1 METYP
6 HTSLAEIQ
14 SCTGGGPL
22 NSRFHH
28 NKANLTIQTET
39 GFRWAT
45 RLSRRSPVRLPF
57 VSFLLFCFIS
67 LSAPNTASALD
78 LQFLGDLTIAPVSPL
93 QNAGIVGGGGD
104 IRVLWEVLPDWD
116 AAISA
121 GIQVFPT
128 STNPGPNTVTFQP
141 NTSGIASVV
150 PVTFGFSHV
159 IYRTSKKNTFF
170 LTGGIGP
177 GFEFS
182 YGANHP
188 EIEPYA
194 EVGGGFSL
202 KEFFLEERLGVMP
215 LAFGAYQPAQSGP
228 LIMFITS
235 FGIHFF
241 EF

>member
-1 METYP
+1 M
-6 HTSLAEIQ
+6 
-14 SCTGGGPL
+14 
-22 NSRFHH
+22 NFRFHH
-28 NKANLTIQTET
+28 HKANLAVQTET
-39 GFRWAT
+39 CLRWA
-45 RLSRRSPVRLPF
+45 SRRPQRSPVCLPF
-57 VSFLLFCFIS
+57 VSFLLCCFMV
-67 LSAPNTASALD
+67 LSAPNPASALD

-215 LAFGAYQPAQSGP
+215 LAFGAYQPAQSGT

-235 FGIHFF
+235 IGIHFF
-241 EF
+241 KF